1 MGILI
6 AIDGVD
12 ASGKQTQTELLKK
25 RLIEDGVKVKMV
37 SFPAYDKL
45 SSTLV
50 KMYLNGDFGEN
61 PSDVNA
67 YATST
72 FFAADRFAT
81 YRTDWGKEYN
91 SGTLIIAD
99 RYVSSNL
106 IHQASK
112 IEDAAEKDKFLT
124 WLDDLEY
131 NIYGL
136 PRPDATIFLDM
147 PPEYGA
153 RLMKDR
159 LNKSNG
165 AETKDIHESDF
176 SYLEKSYSNAV
187 YVAERFGW
195 KRIPCVENGKIRSV
209 GEIND
214 DIYFAVKKLSR
225 RKNNWKA

>member
-12 ASGKQTQTELLKK
+12 ASGKQTQTELLYKK
-25 RLIEDGVKVKMV
+25 LLSEGKKVKRI
-37 SFPAYDKL
+37 SFPAYDKP
-45 SSTLV
+45 SSALV
-50 KMYLNGDFGEN
+50 KMYLNGDFGKK

-72 FFAADRFAT
+72 LFAADRFAT
-81 YRTDWGKEYN
+81 YRTDWGKDYN
-91 SGTLIIAD
+91 DGTIIIAD

-112 IEDAAEKDKFLT
+112 IESAEEKLKFLD

-131 NIYGL
+131 NIYSL
-136 PRPDATIFLDM
+136 PRPSATIFLDM

-159 LNKSNG
+159 ANKSDG
-165 AETKDIHESDF
+165 GSEKDIHESDF
-176 SYLEKSYSNAV
+176 AYLETSYKNAV
-187 YVAERFGW
+187 FVAERFGW
-195 KRIPCVENGKIRSV
+195 KRIECVKDSRIRSV
-209 GEIND
+209 TDIQN
-214 DIYFAVKKLSR
+214 DIYNAVKEI
-225 RKNNWKA
+225 

>member
-12 ASGKQTQTELLKK
+12 ASGKQTQTEILKK
-25 RLIEDGVKVKMV
+25 RLEAEGKEVKLV
-37 SFPAYDKL
+37 SFPAYDKP

-50 KMYLNGDFGEN
+50 KMYLDGAFGDK

-72 FFAADRFAT
+72 LFAADRFAT
-81 YRTDWGKEYN
+81 YRTDWGKAYET
-91 SGTLIIAD
+91 GTVIIAD

-112 IEDAAEKDKFLT
+112 IENEHDKDKFLE

-131 NIYGL
+131 GVYEL
-136 PRPDATIFLDM
+136 PRPDVTIFLDM

-153 RLMKDR
+153 KLMRDR
-159 LNKSNG
+159 ANKANG
-165 AETKDIHESDF
+165 ESKKDIHESDF
-176 SYLEKSYSNAV
+176 SYLEKSYKNAV

-195 KRIPCVENGKIRSV
+195 KKILCVKDEQIRSV
-209 GEIND
+209 EEIGE
-214 DIYFAVKKLSR
+214 DIYSVVKELL
-225 RKNNWKA
+225 

>member
-25 RLIEDGVKVKMV
+25 RLENNELKIKSV
-37 SFPAYDKL
+37 SFPAYDNP

-50 KMYLNGDFGEN
+50 KMYLNGEFGDK

-81 YRTDWGKEYN
+81 YKTDWGKDYEN
-91 SGTLIIAD
+91 GTLILAD

-112 IEDAAEKDKFLT
+112 IENQEEKDKFLT

-131 NIYGL
+131 NVYGL
-136 PRPDATIFLDM
+136 PRPNVTIFLDM
-147 PPEYGA
+147 PPKYGIE
-153 RLMKDR
+153 LMKDR
-159 LNKSNG
+159 ANKSNG
-165 AETKDIHESDF
+165 GDNKDIHESDI
-176 SYLEKSYSNAV
+176 SYLQKSYDNAV
-187 YVAERFGW
+187 YVSKRFGW
-195 KRIPCVENGKIRSV
+195 KHISCVENGKIRSV
-209 GEIND
+209 EDIND
-214 DIYFAVKKLSR
+214 DIYAVIKERLS
-225 RKNNWKA
+225 

>member
-25 RLIEDGVKVKMV
+25 RLIEDGKNIKAV
-37 SFPAYDKL
+37 SFPAYDNP

-50 KMYLNGDFGEN
+50 KMYLNGDFGEK

-81 YRTDWGKEYN
+81 YRTDWGKDYN
-91 SGTLIIAD
+91 SGTIILAD

-112 IEDAAEKDKFLT
+112 IDNSAEKDKFLT
-124 WLDDLEY
+124 WLDDLEH

-136 PRPDATIFLDM
+136 PRPDVTIFLDM
-147 PPEYGA
+147 PPEYGVM
-153 RLMKDR
+153 LMKDR
-159 LNKSNG
+159 ANKSNG
-165 AETKDIHESDF
+165 TDKKDIHESDF
-176 SYLEKSYSNAV
+176 SYLETSYNNAV
-187 YVAERFGW
+187 YVAERFSW
-195 KRIPCVENGKIRSV
+195 KRVSCVKDGEIRSV
-209 GEIND
+209 EDIHN
-214 DIYFAVKKLSR
+214 DIYSIIKEIL
-225 RKNNWKA
+225 

>member
-25 RLIEDGVKVKMV
+25 RLLDNGKDIKAV
-37 SFPAYDKL
+37 SFPAYDNP

-50 KMYLNGDFGEN
+50 KMYLNGDFGEK

-67 YATST
+67 YATSVL
-72 FFAADRFAT
+72 FASDRFAT
-81 YRTDWGKEYN
+81 YRTDWGEAYN
-91 SGTLIIAD
+91 NGTIILAD

-112 IEDAAEKDKFLT
+112 IDNEEEKNKFLV

-131 NIYGL
+131 NVFGL
-136 PRPDATIFLDM
+136 PRPDVTIFLDM

-153 RLMKDR
+153 KLMKDR
-159 LNKSNG
+159 FNKSNG
-165 AETKDIHESDF
+165 DSKKDIHESDF
-176 SYLEKSYSNAV
+176 SYLEKSYNNAV
-187 YVAERFGW
+187 YVAEKFGW
-195 KRIPCVENGKIRSV
+195 KRISCVND
-209 GEIND
+209 GEIRTVEEINN
-214 DIYFAVKKLSR
+214 DIYSIIGELI
-225 RKNNWKA
+225 

>member
-12 ASGKQTQTELLKK
+12 ASGKQTQTEILKK
-25 RLIEDGVKVKMV
+25 RLEAEGKEVKLV
-37 SFPAYDKL
+37 SFPAYDKP

-50 KMYLNGDFGEN
+50 KMYLDGAFGDK

-72 FFAADRFAT
+72 LFAADRFAT
-81 YRTDWGKEYN
+81 YRTDWGKAYET
-91 SGTLIIAD
+91 GTVIIAD

-112 IEDAAEKDKFLT
+112 IENEHDKDKFLE
-124 WLDDLEY
+124 WLDDLEHGVY
-131 NIYGL
+131 EL
-136 PRPDATIFLDM
+136 PRPDVTIFLDM

-153 RLMKDR
+153 KLMRDR
-159 LNKSNG
+159 ANKANG
-165 AETKDIHESDF
+165 ESKKDIHESDF
-176 SYLEKSYSNAV
+176 SYLEKSYNNAV

-195 KRIPCVENGKIRSV
+195 KKILCVKDEQIRSV
-209 GEIND
+209 EEIGE
-214 DIYFAVKKLSR
+214 DIYSVVKELL
-225 RKNNWKA
+225 

>member
-1 MGILI
+1 MGILV

-12 ASGKQTQTELLKK
+12 ASGKQTQTELLKR
-25 RLIEDGVKVKMV
+25 RLIENGKNIKAV
-37 SFPAYDKL
+37 SFPAYDNP

-50 KMYLNGDFGEN
+50 KMYLNGDFGEK

-81 YRTDWGKEYN
+81 YRTDWGKDYN
-91 SGTLIIAD
+91 NSTIILAD

-112 IEDAAEKDKFLT
+112 IDNNAEKDKFLM
-124 WLDDLEY
+124 WLDDLEH

-136 PRPDATIFLDM
+136 PRPDVTIFLDM

-159 LNKSNG
+159 ANKSNG
-165 AETKDIHESDF
+165 TSVKDIHESDF
-176 SYLEKSYSNAV
+176 SYLETSYNNAV

-195 KRIPCVENGKIRSV
+195 KRVSCVKDGKIRSV
-209 GEIND
+209 EDIHN
-214 DIYFAVKKLSR
+214 DIYTIIREILK
-225 RKNNWKA
+225 

>member
-25 RLIEDGVKVKMV
+25 RLLDNGKDIKAV
-37 SFPAYDKL
+37 SFPAYDNP

-50 KMYLNGDFGEN
+50 KMYLNGDFGEK

-67 YATST
+67 YATSVL
-72 FFAADRFAT
+72 FASDRFAT
-81 YRTDWGKEYN
+81 YRTDWGEAYN
-91 SGTLIIAD
+91 NGTIILAD

-112 IEDAAEKDKFLT
+112 IDNEEEKNKFLV

-131 NIYGL
+131 NVFGL
-136 PRPDATIFLDM
+136 PRPDVTIFLDM

-159 LNKSNG
+159 FNKSNG
-165 AETKDIHESDF
+165 DSKKDIHESDF
-176 SYLEKSYSNAV
+176 SYLEKSYNNAV
-187 YVAERFGW
+187 YVAEKFGW
-195 KRIPCVENGKIRSV
+195 KRISCVND
-209 GEIND
+209 GEIRTVEEINN
-214 DIYFAVKKLSR
+214 DIYSIIGELI
-225 RKNNWKA
+225 

>member
-12 ASGKQTQTELLKK
+12 ASGKQTQTQLLKK
-25 RLIEDGVKVKMV
+25 RLIEDGKDIKAV
-37 SFPAYDKL
+37 SFPAYDNP

-50 KMYLNGDFGEN
+50 KMYLDGDFGEK

-81 YRTDWGKEYN
+81 YRTDWGKDYN
-91 SGTLIIAD
+91 SGTIILAD

-112 IEDAAEKDKFLT
+112 IDNSAEKDKFLT
-124 WLDDLEY
+124 WLDDLEH

-136 PRPDATIFLDM
+136 PRPDVTIFLDM

-153 RLMKDR
+153 MLMKNR
-159 LNKSNG
+159 ANKSNG
-165 AETKDIHESDF
+165 TDKKDIHESDF
-176 SYLEKSYSNAV
+176 SYLETSYNNAV
-187 YVAERFGW
+187 YVAERFNW
-195 KRIPCVENGKIRSV
+195 KRVSCVKDGEIRSV
-209 GEIND
+209 EDIHN
-214 DIYFAVKKLSR
+214 DIYSIIKEIL
-225 RKNNWKA
+225 